1 MTDSTP
7 EAGYQRTIPLLA
19 DSNPPKPPI
28 PPGDQ
33 RYQPPPR
40 VGAPLPGRPRKTSGN
55 QNGCLIAAILGAVG
69 VVGLFVVVGI
79 LAAILLP
86 ALARAREAARRASC
100 QNNLKQ
106 MGLVYMMW
114 ANEHDHALPPL
125 SDVPGEFA
133 PSASAIYP
141 EYLATPSI
149 FNCPSD
155 SDVTQVMETPE
166 TIGDESYFYLGYA
179 VTNETE
185 ARAFI
190 DAYRQ
195 QQQSGGGF
203 EGDLVAAAGAGTA
216 GTDHFVRLKDSSG
229 MELPVRADQIP
240 IMFDRSL
247 EHHIPG
253 GINVLY
259 LDGHVVF
266 LREGQFP
273 AQRWFLDGLASLE

>member
-7 EAGYQRTIPLLA
+7 EAGCQRTIPLLA
-19 DSNPPKPPI
+19 DSNLPRPPI

-40 VGAPLPGRPRKTSGN
+40 VGAPLPGRPKKSSNG
-55 QNGCLIAAILGAVG
+55 QSGCLIAAIVG
-69 VVGLFVVVGI
+69 GVAMVGLFVIVGI

-125 SDVPGEFA
+125 SDMPGEFA

-141 EYLATPSI
+141 EYLASPSI

-185 ARAFI
+185 AHAFI

-203 EGDLVAAAGAGTA
+203 EGDLLVEAGAGTA
-216 GTDHFVRLKDSSG
+216 GTDRFVRLKDISG
-229 MELPVRADQIP
+229 MELPVRADEIP

-247 EHHIPG
+247 DHHIPG

-259 LDGHVVF
+259 LDGHVSFV
-266 LREGQFP
+266 REGQFP
-273 AQRWFLDGLASLE
+273 AQRSFLDAMASLD